1 MTTGNNLNFEAHD
14 NCKQEDTMKTLP
26 QRKWTWIWHRLR
38 KDPSDVA
45 ILGKVVLDTRR
56 KDNEGGQQRNNQVHI
71 PVVSLPPLPGCHAR
85 LRGRPDNNIPHE
97 IRKAALDRSRWRDY
111 EGHMRPM
118 ALQGPIRWWCL
129 LYLSHFWGFLLCD
142 NFAYHICYF
151 LYFLSC

>member
-26 QRKWTWIWHRLR
+26 QRKWTWIGHRLR
-38 KDPSDVA
+38 KYPSDVA
-45 ILGKVVLDTRR
+45 ILGKVCFGHQEKR
-56 KDNEGGQQRNNQVHI
+56 QRGRSAEKQ
-71 PVVSLPPLPGCHAR
+71 PSPYTCSLPPSPPWMSRKAAR
-85 LRGRPDNNIPHE
+85 ETNIPHE